1 MTAVTGGKIFHQG
14 IDPAH
19 RRPKTTTMSRFLP
32 VAAILLLAVEPTV
45 STDAGE
51 RPTVRGPAR
60 VIDGDEL
67 QIGALRIYL
76 EGIRAPDAAAVCRRG
91 AGRTYD
97 CGRQATEWL
106 VNAVFGRTVVC
117 VPERVNFTDTMGRA
131 RATCFA
137 DGRNLNAGLVAAGW
151 ARAAGDNA
159 GRYARMQAAA
169 ETAKRGLWADH

>member
-1 MTAVTGGKIFHQG
+1 MTAVTGGKKIRQG

-19 RRPKTTTMSRFLP
+19 RRPKTNMMSR
-32 VAAILLLAVEPTV
+32 LLLIAAVLFMAFAAPRAI
-45 STDAGE
+45 DAGE

-67 QIGALRIYL
+67 QIGALRIHL
-76 EGIRAPDAAAVCRRG
+76 EGIRAPDATAVCRRG

-106 VNAVFGRTVVC
+106 VSATFGRTVVC
-117 VPERVNFTDTMGRA
+117 VPERANFTDTMGRA

-151 ARAAGDNA
+151 ARAEGDNA
-159 GRYARMQAAA
+159 SRYTSIQSAA

>member
-1 MTAVTGGKIFHQG
+1 M
-14 IDPAH
+14 
-19 RRPKTTTMSRFLP
+19 RR
-32 VAAILLLAVEPTV
+32 ILLIAMIPPLTIVPPV

-67 QIGALRIYL
+67 QIGALRIHL
-76 EGIRAPDAAAVCRRG
+76 EGVRAPEATAICRRG
-91 AGRTYD
+91 ARRTYD

-106 VNAVFGRTVVC
+106 VSATFGRTVVC

-151 ARAAGDNA
+151 ARAHGDNA
-159 GRYARMQAAA
+159 GRYASIQAAA
-169 ETAKRGLWADH
+169 ETARRGLWADH

>member
-1 MTAVTGGKIFHQG
+1 MTAVTGGKIFRQG
-14 IDPAH
+14 VDPAH
-19 RRPKTTTMSRFLP
+19 RRPKTTPMSRFLLIAT
-32 VAAILLLAVEPTV
+32 VLLLIFKPAV
-45 STDAGE
+45 SIDAGE

-67 QIGALRIYL
+67 QIGALRIHL

-106 VNAVFGRTVVC
+106 VSATFGRTVVC
-117 VPERVNFTDTMGRA
+117 VPERANFTDTMGRA

-137 DGRNLNAGLVAAGW
+137 DGRNLNASLVAAGW

-159 GRYARMQAAA
+159 GRYASIQAAA